1 MVELWSRGAV
11 EPWSGSRGIARP
23 VGREPVVASAV
34 MTDIQNRLFINGEFV
49 DARAGETFA
58 TINPATEEKI
68 ADVASAGVEDVDAA
82 VQAARA
88 QMEPGSEWQ
97 KMKPRDRAK
106 VMWRLADLLSTRA
119 AEIGHIETIDNGKP
133 IFESQY
139 VDIPAAAECLYY
151 FAGWSGKVT
160 GETIPV
166 ADGAFTYTLREPVGV
181 VGAITPWNFPLML
194 AVWKI
199 APALACG
206 NTVVVKPA
214 SNTSLSLLK
223 FAEYAK
229 EAGLPAGVLNVIP
242 GRGSVVG
249 NAIVDHPG
257 VDAIA
262 FTGSTA
268 VGRGLMERAAK
279 TLKKVALE
287 LGGKSPNIVFADADL
302 DAAAKGAL
310 NAIFYGK
317 GEVCAAGSRLLVEE
331 SVHDEFMAKV
341 TERAAKMVAGDP
353 LHPKTRLGAVVSKE
367 QMENVLSYIE
377 AGKAEGAKLLTGGTR
392 ADIGTGK
399 GFFLNPTIFDDVTPD
414 HRIAKEEIFGPVLAT
429 LRFKDEADAVAKGNA
444 TVYGLASAVWTRDI
458 SKAHRV
464 ARALKAGT
472 VWVNT
477 YNLYDPAL
485 PFGGFKESGF
495 GRDQGRDALEKYTQ
509 TKSVW
514 VNL

>member
-1 MVELWSRGAV
+1 
-11 EPWSGSRGIARP
+11 
-23 VGREPVVASAV
+23 
-34 MTDIQNRLFINGEFV
+34 MTTMPNRLFINGDFV
-49 DARAGETFA
+49 DARSGETFA
-58 TINPATEEKI
+58 TINPATEEKL
-68 ADVASAGVEDVDAA
+68 ADVASAGAEDVDTA
-82 VQAARA
+82 VRAARA
-88 QMEPGSEWQ
+88 QLEPGSEWQ

-106 VMWRLADLLSTRA
+106 ILWRIADMLTARA
-119 AEIGHIETIDNGKP
+119 EEIGRIETLDNGKP

-139 VDIPAAAECLYY
+139 VDTPSAAECLYY

-160 GETIPV
+160 GETIPI
-166 ADGAFTYTLREPVGV
+166 AENAFTYTLREPVGV

-206 NTVVVKPA
+206 NTVVIKPA
-214 SNTSLSLLK
+214 SNTALSLLK

-229 EAGLPAGVLNVIP
+229 ECGLPAGVLNVVP

-249 NAIVDHPG
+249 NALVDHPG

-262 FTGSTA
+262 FTGSSE
-268 VGRGLMERAAK
+268 VGRQLMARAAK
-279 TLKKVALE
+279 TLKKVSLE

-302 DAAAKGAL
+302 DAAARGAL

-331 SVHDEFMAKV
+331 AAHDELLSKV
-341 TERAAKMVAGDP
+341 CERASKMTAGDP
-353 LHPKTRLGAVVSKE
+353 LHPKTRLGAIVSKE
-367 QMENVLSYIE
+367 QMESVLSYIE
-377 AGKAEGAKLLTGGTR
+377 AGKSEGAKLVCGGER

-399 GFFLNPTIFDDVTPD
+399 GYFVKPTIFDDVEPEM
-414 HRIAKEEIFGPVLAT
+414 RISREEIFGPVLAT
-429 LRFKDEADAVAKGNA
+429 IRFKDAEDAVTKGNS
-444 TVYGLASAVWTRDI
+444 TVYGLAAAVWTRDV
-458 SKAHRV
+458 SKAHRI
-464 ARALKAGT
+464 ARAIKAGT
-472 VWVNT
+472 VWINT

-495 GRDQGRDALEKYTQ
+495 GRDQGKDALEKYTQ

>member
-1 MVELWSRGAV
+1 LTTTAD
-11 EPWSGSRGIARP
+11 
-23 VGREPVVASAV
+23 
-34 MTDIQNRLFINGEFV
+34 TTTFQTKLFINGEFV
-49 DARAGETFA
+49 DAKNEKTFD
-58 TINPATEEKI
+58 TINPATEEVI
-68 ADVASAGVEDVDAA
+68 AQVASANADDVDAA
-82 VQAARA
+82 VKAARA

-106 VMWRLADLLSTRA
+106 ILWKLADILTARA
-119 AEIGHIETIDNGKP
+119 DEIGRIETLDNGKP
-133 IFESQY
+133 IFESQF
-139 VDIPAAAECLYY
+139 VDTPAAAECLYY

-166 ADGAFTYTLREPVGV
+166 QDGAFTYTLREPLGV

-206 NTVVVKPA
+206 NTVISKPA

-223 FAEYAK
+223 FAEYAR

-242 GRGSVVG
+242 GGGSVVG
-249 NAIVDHPG
+249 NAMVDHPG
-257 VDAIA
+257 IDAIA
-262 FTGSTA
+262 FTGSSE
-268 VGRGLMERAAK
+268 VGRGLMARAAK
-279 TLKKVALE
+279 TLKKVSLE
-287 LGGKSPNIVFADADL
+287 LGGKSPNVVFADADL

-331 SVHDEFMAKV
+331 GAHDELMSRVA
-341 TERAAKMVAGDP
+341 ERAAKMVPGDP
-353 LHPKTRLGAVVSKE
+353 LHPKTRLGAIVSKE
-367 QMENVLSYIE
+367 QMESVLQYIE
-377 AGKAEGAKLLTGGTR
+377 KGKKEGAKLVAGGER
-392 ADIGTGK
+392 GDIGTGK
-399 GFFLNPTIFDDVTPD
+399 GYFVKPTIFDDVNPD
-414 HRIAKEEIFGPVLAT
+414 MTIAREEIFGPVLAT
-429 LRFKDEADAVAKGNA
+429 IRFDSVEDAIAKANN
-444 TVYGLASAVWTRDI
+444 TVYGLAAAVWTRDI

-464 ARALKAGT
+464 ARAMKAGT

-514 VNL
+514 VQL

>member
-1 MVELWSRGAV
+1 VTVQIES
-11 EPWSGSRGIARP
+11 
-23 VGREPVVASAV
+23 
-34 MTDIQNRLFINGEFV
+34 RLFINGEFV
-49 DARAGETFA
+49 DAREGATFA
-58 TINPATEEKI
+58 TINPATEEKL
-68 ADVASAGVEDVDAA
+68 ADVASASPEDVDAA
-82 VQAARA
+82 VRAARA
-88 QMEPGSEWQ
+88 QLEPGSDWQ

-106 VMWRLADLLSTRA
+106 ILWRIADMLSA
-119 AEIGHIETIDNGKP
+119 KADEIGRIETLDNGKP
-133 IFESQY
+133 IFESQF
-139 VDIPAAAECLYY
+139 VDTPAAAECLYY
-151 FAGWSGKVT
+151 FAGWSGKVG
-160 GETIPV
+160 GETLPV
-166 ADGAFTYTLREPVGV
+166 SEGAFTYTLREPVGV

-206 NTVVVKPA
+206 NTLVVKPA
-214 SNTSLSLLK
+214 SNTSLSILK

-229 EAGLPAGVLNVIP
+229 ECGLPAGVLNIVP
-242 GRGSVVG
+242 GGGSVVG

-268 VGRGLMERAAK
+268 VGRQLMARAAN
-279 TLKKVALE
+279 TIKKISLE
-287 LGGKSPNIVFADADL
+287 LGGKSPNVVLADADL
-302 DAAAKGAL
+302 EAAARGAL

-317 GEVCAAGSRLLVEE
+317 GEVCAAGSRLIVEE
-331 SVHDEFMAKV
+331 SVHDALLEKIS
-341 TERAAKMVAGDP
+341 ERAAKMVAGDP
-353 LHPKTRLGAVVSKE
+353 LHPKTRLGAIVSKE
-367 QMENVLSYIE
+367 QMENVLSYID
-377 AGKAEGAKLLTGGTR
+377 AGRSEGAKLVTGGERT
-392 ADIGTGK
+392 DIGTGK
-399 GFFLNPTIFDDVTPD
+399 GYFVKPTIFDDVTPSMK
-414 HRIAKEEIFGPVLAT
+414 IAREEIFGPVLAT
-429 LRFKDEADAVAKGNA
+429 IRAADTDDAIAKAND
-444 TVYGLASAVWTRDI
+444 TVYGLAAAVWTRDV

-514 VNL
+514 LHL

>member
-1 MVELWSRGAV
+1 MSDA
-11 EPWSGSRGIARP
+11 
-23 VGREPVVASAV
+23 
-34 MTDIQNRLFINGEFV
+34 IQSQLFINGDFV
-49 DARAGETFA
+49 DAQSGETFA
-58 TINPATEEKI
+58 TINPATEETI
-68 ADVASAGVEDVDAA
+68 TNVASAGPDDVDAA
-82 VQAARA
+82 VRAARA
-88 QMEPGSEWQ
+88 QLEPGSEWQ

-106 VMWRLADLLSTRA
+106 VMWRIADMLSARA
-119 AEIGHIETIDNGKP
+119 EEIGRIETLDNGKP
-133 IFESQY
+133 IFESQF
-139 VDIPAAAECLYY
+139 VDTPAAAECLYY

-160 GETIPV
+160 GDTIPV
-166 ADGAFTYTLREPVGV
+166 AENAFTYTLREPIGV

-206 NTVVVKPA
+206 NAVVIKPA

-229 EAGLPAGVLNVIP
+229 ECGLPAGVLNVVP

-249 NAIVDHPG
+249 NAMVDHPG
-257 VDAIA
+257 IDAIA
-262 FTGSTA
+262 FTGSTE
-268 VGRGLMERAAK
+268 VGKQLMARAAK
-279 TLKKVALE
+279 TLKKVSLE

-302 DAAAKGAL
+302 DAAARGAI

-331 SVHDEFMAKV
+331 GAHDELMEKV
-341 TERAAKMVAGDP
+341 CERASKMAPADP
-353 LHPKTRLGAVVSKE
+353 LHPKTRLGAIVSKE
-367 QMENVLSYIE
+367 QMETVLSYVE
-377 AGKAEGAKLLTGGTR
+377 AGKSEGAKLVCGGER

-399 GFFLNPTIFDDVTPD
+399 GYFVKPTIFDDVD
-414 HRIAKEEIFGPVLAT
+414 ANMRIAREEIFGPVLAT
-429 LRFKDEADAVAKGNA
+429 IRFKDAEDAVAKGNA
-444 TVYGLASAVWTRDI
+444 TVYGLAAAVWTRDV
-458 SKAHRV
+458 SKAHRI
-464 ARALKAGT
+464 AKAIKAGT

-495 GRDQGRDALEKYTQ
+495 GRDQGKDALEKYTQ

>member
-1 MVELWSRGAV
+1 M
-11 EPWSGSRGIARP
+11 
-23 VGREPVVASAV
+23 
-34 MTDIQNRLFINGEFV
+34 QNKLFINGDFV
-49 DARAGETFA
+49 DAKSGETFA
-58 TINPATEEKI
+58 TINPATEETL
-68 ADVASAGVEDVDAA
+68 ADVASAGADDVDAA
-82 VQAARA
+82 VRAARA
-88 QMEPGSEWQ
+88 QLEPGSEWQ

-106 VMWRLADLLSTRA
+106 VMWRLADMLSARA
-119 AEIGHIETIDNGKP
+119 EEIGRIETLDNGKP
-133 IFESQY
+133 IFESQF
-139 VDIPAAAECLYY
+139 VDTPAAAECLYY
-151 FAGWSGKVT
+151 FAGWAGKVT
-160 GETIPV
+160 GDTIPV
-166 ADGAFTYTLREPVGV
+166 QENAFTYTLREPVGV

-206 NTVVVKPA
+206 NTVVIKPA

-223 FAEYAK
+223 FAEYTK
-229 EAGLPAGVLNVIP
+229 ECGLPAGVLNVVP

-249 NAIVDHPG
+249 NALVDHPG

-262 FTGSTA
+262 FTGSTE
-268 VGRGLMERAAK
+268 VGKQLMARAAK
-279 TLKKVALE
+279 TLKKVSLE

-302 DAAAKGAL
+302 EAAARGAI

-331 SVHDEFMAKV
+331 AAHDELLAKV
-341 TERAAKMVAGDP
+341 CERAAKMTPADP
-353 LHPKTRLGAVVSKE
+353 LHPKTRLGAIVSKE
-367 QMENVLSYIE
+367 QMETVLSYVE
-377 AGKAEGAKLLTGGTR
+377 AGKSEGAKLVCGGER

-399 GFFLNPTIFDDVTPD
+399 GYFVKPTIFDDVD
-414 HRIAKEEIFGPVLAT
+414 SQMRIAREEIFGPVLAT
-429 LRFKDEADAVAKGNA
+429 IRFKDAEDAVAKGNA
-444 TVYGLASAVWTRDI
+444 TVYGLAAAVWTRDV
-458 SKAHRV
+458 SKAHRI
-464 ARALKAGT
+464 ARAIKAGT

-495 GRDQGRDALEKYTQ
+495 GRDQGKDALEKYTQ

>member
-1 MVELWSRGAV
+1 M
-11 EPWSGSRGIARP
+11 
-23 VGREPVVASAV
+23 
-34 MTDIQNRLFINGEFV
+34 QNQLFINGDFV
-49 DARAGETFA
+49 DAGSGETFV

-68 ADVASAGVEDVDAA
+68 TDVASAGVEDVDRA
-82 VQAARA
+82 VTAARA
-88 QMEPGSEWQ
+88 QLEPGSEWQ

-106 VMWRLADLLSTRA
+106 VLWRIADMLTARA
-119 AEIGHIETIDNGKP
+119 EEIGRIETIDNGKP
-133 IFESQY
+133 IFESQF
-139 VDIPAAAECLYY
+139 VDTPAAAECLYY
-151 FAGWSGKVT
+151 FGGWSGKVT
-160 GETIPV
+160 GETIPI
-166 ADGAFTYTLREPVGV
+166 ADNAFTYTLREPVGV

-206 NTVVVKPA
+206 NTVIIKPA

-229 EAGLPAGVLNVIP
+229 ECGLPAGVLNVVP

-262 FTGSTA
+262 FTGSTE
-268 VGRGLMERAAK
+268 VGRQLMARAAK
-279 TLKKVALE
+279 TLKKVSLE

-302 DAAAKGAL
+302 DAAARGAL

-331 SVHDEFMAKV
+331 AAHDELMAKV
-341 TERAAKMVAGDP
+341 TERANKMTAGDP
-353 LHPKTRLGAVVSKE
+353 LHPKTRLGALVSKD
-367 QMENVLSYIE
+367 QMDTVLSYIE
-377 AGKAEGAKLLTGGTR
+377 AGKSEGAKLVAGGER

-399 GFFLNPTIFDDVTPD
+399 GYFVKPTIFDDVDPEM
-414 HRIAKEEIFGPVLAT
+414 RISREEIFGPVLAT
-429 LRFKDEADAVAKGNA
+429 IRFKDAEDAVAKGNA
-444 TVYGLASAVWTRDI
+444 TVYGLAAAVWTRDV
-458 SKAHRV
+458 SKAHRI
-464 ARALKAGT
+464 ARAIKAGT

>member
-1 MVELWSRGAV
+1 
-11 EPWSGSRGIARP
+11 
-23 VGREPVVASAV
+23 
-34 MTDIQNRLFINGEFV
+34 MTEIQNRLFINGEFV
-49 DARAGETFA
+49 DARSGETFA
-58 TINPATEEKI
+58 TTNPATEEKI

-82 VQAARA
+82 VKAARA

-106 VMWRLADLLSTRA
+106 ILWRLADMLTSRA

-133 IFESQY
+133 IFESQF
-139 VDIPAAAECLYY
+139 VDTPAAAECLYY

-166 ADGAFTYTLREPVGV
+166 ADNAFTYTLREPVGV
-181 VGAITPWNFPLML
+181 VGAITPWNFPLMM

-206 NTVVVKPA
+206 NVVISKPA

-223 FAEYAK
+223 FAEYAR
-229 EAGLPAGVLNVIP
+229 ECGLPAGVLNVIP

-257 VDAIA
+257 IDAIT
-262 FTGSTA
+262 FTGSTE
-268 VGRGLMERAAK
+268 VGKQLMGRAAK

-331 SVHDEFMAKV
+331 SAHEELMAKV
-341 TERAAKMVAGDP
+341 IDRANKMVAGDP
-353 LHPKTRLGAVVSKE
+353 LHPKTRLGAIVSKE
-367 QMENVLSYIE
+367 QMDTVLGYIE
-377 AGKAEGAKLLTGGTR
+377 SGKNEGAKLVAGGART
-392 ADIGTGK
+392 DIGTGK
-399 GFFLNPTIFDDVTPD
+399 GYFLQPTIFDDVQPE
-414 HRIAKEEIFGPVLAT
+414 HRIAREEIFGPVLAT
-429 LRFKDEADAVAKGNA
+429 LKFKDAEDAIAKGNN
-444 TVYGLASAVWTRDI
+444 TVYGLAAAVWTRDV
-458 SKAHRV
+458 SKAHRI
-464 ARALKAGT
+464 ARAIKAGT

-514 VNL
+514 V

>member
-1 MVELWSRGAV
+1 
-11 EPWSGSRGIARP
+11 
-23 VGREPVVASAV
+23 
-34 MTDIQNRLFINGEFV
+34 MTPNQLFINGDFV
-49 DARAGETFA
+49 DARSGQTFA

-68 ADVASAGVEDVDAA
+68 TDVASAGPEDVDAA
-82 VQAARA
+82 VKAARA
-88 QMEPGSEWQ
+88 QLEPGSEWQ
-97 KMKPRDRAK
+97 KMRPRDRAK
-106 VMWRLADLLSTRA
+106 ILWRVADMLVA
-119 AEIGHIETIDNGKP
+119 KAEEIGRIETLDNGKP
-133 IFESQY
+133 IFESQF
-139 VDIPAAAECLYY
+139 VDVPAAAECLYY

-166 ADGAFTYTLREPVGV
+166 ADNAFTYTMREPIGV

-206 NTVVVKPA
+206 NVVISKPA

-229 EAGLPAGVLNVIP
+229 ECGLPAGVLSVIP

-249 NAIVDHPG
+249 NAMVDHPG
-257 VDAIA
+257 IDAIA
-262 FTGSTA
+262 FTGSSE
-268 VGRGLMERAAK
+268 VGRDLMARAAK
-279 TLKKVALE
+279 TLKKVSLE
-287 LGGKSPNIVFADADL
+287 LGGKSPNIVLEDADL
-302 DAAAKGAL
+302 EAASRGAL

-317 GEVCAAGSRLLVEE
+317 GEVCAAGSRLLVADA
-331 SVHDEFMAKV
+331 VHDELMAKV
-341 TERAAKMVAGDP
+341 TERASKMVAADP
-353 LHPKTRLGAVVSKE
+353 LHPKTRLGAIVSKE
-367 QMENVLSYIE
+367 QMETVLRYID
-377 AGKAEGAKLLTGGTR
+377 AGKAEGAKLVAGGER

-399 GFFLNPTIFDDVTPD
+399 GYFVKPTIFDDVDPKMK
-414 HRIAKEEIFGPVLAT
+414 IAREEIFGPVLAT
-429 LRFKDEADAVAKGNA
+429 IRFKDAEDAIAKAND
-444 TVYGLASAVWTRDI
+444 TVYGLAAAVWTRDV
-458 SKAHRV
+458 SKAHRI
-464 ARALKAGT
+464 ARAVKAGT

-514 VNL
+514 INL

>member
-1 MVELWSRGAV
+1 MTTA
-11 EPWSGSRGIARP
+11 IATP
-23 VGREPVVASAV
+23 DA
-34 MTDIQNRLFINGEFV
+34 TIQHRLFINGEFV
-49 DARAGETFA
+49 DARSGETFV
-58 TINPATEEKI
+58 TTNPATEEKI
-68 ADVASAGVEDVDAA
+68 VDIASAGVDDVDAA

-106 VMWRLADLLSTRA
+106 VMWRLADILSTRA
-119 AEIGHIETIDNGKP
+119 AEIGRIETIDNGKP

-139 VDIPAAAECLYY
+139 VDTPAAAECLYY

-166 ADGAFTYTLREPVGV
+166 ADNAFTSTLREPIGV

-206 NTVVVKPA
+206 NTVVIKPA

-229 EAGLPAGVLNVIP
+229 EAGLPAGVLNVVP

-249 NAIVDHPG
+249 NALVDHPG

-262 FTGSTA
+262 FTGSTE
-268 VGRGLMERAAK
+268 VGKGLMARAAK
-279 TLKKVALE
+279 TLKKVSLE
-287 LGGKSPNIVFADADL
+287 LGGKSPNIVFADSDL

-331 SVHDEFMAKV
+331 AAHDELMEKV
-341 TERAAKMVAGDP
+341 CERASKMVAGDP
-353 LHPKTRLGAVVSKE
+353 LHPKTRLGAIVSKE
-367 QMENVLSYIE
+367 QMENVLSYID
-377 AGKAEGAKLLTGGTR
+377 AGKSEGAKLVCGGER

-399 GFFLNPTIFDDVTPD
+399 GYFLKPTIFDDVTTD
-414 HRIAKEEIFGPVLAT
+414 HRIAREEIFGPVLAT
-429 LRFKDEADAVAKGNA
+429 IRFKDAEDAVAKGNA
-444 TVYGLASAVWTRDI
+444 TVYGLAAAVWTKD
-458 SKAHRV
+458 V
-464 ARALKAGT
+464 
-472 VWVNT
+472 
-477 YNLYDPAL
+477 
-485 PFGGFKESGF
+485 
-495 GRDQGRDALEKYTQ
+495 
-509 TKSVW
+509 
-514 VNL
+514 

>member
-1 MVELWSRGAV
+1 
-11 EPWSGSRGIARP
+11 
-23 VGREPVVASAV
+23 
-34 MTDIQNRLFINGEFV
+34 MTMPAQLFINGEFV
-49 DARAGETFA
+49 DARSGETFA
-58 TINPATEEKI
+58 TFNPATEEKI
-68 ADVASAGVEDVDAA
+68 ADVASAGAEDIDAA
-82 VQAARA
+82 VKAARA
-88 QMEPGSEWQ
+88 QLEPGSEWQ

-106 VMWRLADLLSTRA
+106 VMWRLADILTARA
-119 AEIGHIETIDNGKP
+119 DEIGRIETIDNGKP
-133 IFESQY
+133 IFESQF
-139 VDIPAAAECLYY
+139 VDTPAAAECLYY

-166 ADGAFTYTLREPVGV
+166 TDGAFTYTLREPVGV
-181 VGAITPWNFPLML
+181 VGAITPWNFPLMM

-206 NTVVVKPA
+206 NVIISKPA

-229 EAGLPAGVLNVIP
+229 EAGLPAGVLNVVP

-257 VDAIA
+257 IDAIA
-262 FTGSTA
+262 FTGSTE
-268 VGRGLMERAAK
+268 VGKQLMARAAK
-279 TLKKVALE
+279 TLKKVSLE

-331 SVHDEFMAKV
+331 GAHEELMAKV
-341 TERAAKMVAGDP
+341 VERAGKMVAGDP
-353 LHPKTRLGAVVSKE
+353 LHPKTRLGAIVSKE
-367 QMENVLSYIE
+367 QMESVLSYIE
-377 AGKAEGAKLLTGGTR
+377 AGKSEGAKLVAGGGR
-392 ADIGTGK
+392 VDIGTGK
-399 GFFLNPTIFDDVTPD
+399 GYFIQPTIFDDVQVD
-414 HRIAKEEIFGPVLAT
+414 HKISREEIFGPVLAT
-429 LRFKDEADAVAKGNA
+429 LKFKDPEDAVKIGNA
-444 TVYGLASAVWTRDI
+444 TMYGLAAAVWTRDV
-458 SKAHRV
+458 SKAHRI
-464 ARALKAGT
+464 ARAIKAGT

>member
-1 MVELWSRGAV
+1 AR
-11 EPWSGSRGIARP
+11 SG
-23 VGREPVVASAV
+23 
-34 MTDIQNRLFINGEFV
+34 Q
-49 DARAGETFA
+49 TFP
-58 TINPATEEKI
+58 TINPATEEKL
-68 ADVASAGVEDVDAA
+68 ADVASAGTDDVDAA
-82 VQAARA
+82 VKAARA

-97 KMKPRDRAK
+97 KMKPRDRGK
-106 VMWRLADLLSTRA
+106 VLWRIADILSKNA
-119 AEIGHIETIDNGKP
+119 EEIGKIETQDNGKP
-133 IFESQY
+133 IFESQF
-139 VDIPAAAECLYY
+139 VDTPAAAECLYY

-160 GETIPV
+160 GETIPIQEN
-166 ADGAFTYTLREPVGV
+166 AFTYTLREPIGV
-181 VGAITPWNFPLML
+181 VGAIVPWNFPLML

-206 NTVVVKPA
+206 NTVIVKPA

-242 GRGSVVG
+242 GKGSVVG
-249 NAIVDHPG
+249 NAMVDHSG
-257 VDAIA
+257 IDAIA
-262 FTGSTA
+262 FTGSTE
-268 VGRGLMERAAK
+268 VGKQLMARAAK
-279 TLKKVALE
+279 TLKKVSLE

-302 DAAAKGAL
+302 DAASRGAL

-331 SVHDEFMAKV
+331 AAHDELMSKV
-341 TERAAKMVAGDP
+341 CERASKMVAGDP
-353 LHPKTRLGAVVSKE
+353 LHPKTRLGAIVSRE
-367 QMENVLSYIE
+367 QMDTVMSYID
-377 AGKAEGAKLLTGGTR
+377 AGKKEGAKLVCGGER

-399 GFFLNPTIFDDVTPD
+399 GYFVKPTIFDDVDPQM
-414 HRIAKEEIFGPVLAT
+414 RIAREEIFGPVLAT
-429 LRFKDEADAVAKGNA
+429 IRFKDADDAVMKGNA
-444 TVYGLASAVWTRDI
+444 TVYGLAAAVWTRDI
-458 SKAHRV
+458 SKAHRI
-464 ARALKAGT
+464 ARAIKAGT
-472 VWVNT
+472 VWINT

>member
-1 MVELWSRGAV
+1 MAD
-11 EPWSGSRGIARP
+11 A
-23 VGREPVVASAV
+23 A
-34 MTDIQNRLFINGEFV
+34 IQNKLFINGDFV
-49 DARAGETFA
+49 DARSGGTFA

-68 ADVASAGVEDVDAA
+68 TEVASASVEDVDAA
-82 VQAARA
+82 VKAARA

-106 VMWRLADLLSTRA
+106 VMWRLADLLTARA
-119 AEIGHIETIDNGKP
+119 EEIGRIETIDNGKP

-139 VDIPAAAECLYY
+139 VDTPAAAECLYY

-160 GETIPV
+160 GDTIPV
-166 ADGAFTYTLREPVGV
+166 QENAFTYTLREPIGV

-206 NTVVVKPA
+206 NTVVIKPA

-262 FTGSTA
+262 FTGSTE
-268 VGRGLMERAAK
+268 VGKQLMARAAK
-279 TLKKVALE
+279 TLKKVSLE
-287 LGGKSPNIVFADADL
+287 LGGKSPNIVFADSDL
-302 DAAAKGAL
+302 DAAARGAL

-331 SVHDEFMAKV
+331 GAHDELMSKV
-341 TERAAKMVAGDP
+341 CDRASKMVAADP
-353 LHPKTRLGAVVSKE
+353 LHPKTRLGAIVSKE
-367 QMENVLSYIE
+367 QMETVLSYID
-377 AGKAEGAKLLTGGTR
+377 AGKSEGAKLVCGGER

-399 GFFLNPTIFDDVTPD
+399 GYFVQPTIFDDVD
-414 HRIAKEEIFGPVLAT
+414 ANMRIAREEIFGPVLAT
-429 LRFKDEADAVAKGNA
+429 IRFKDAEDAVAKGNA
-444 TVYGLASAVWTRDI
+444 TVYGLAAAVWTRDV

-464 ARALKAGT
+464 ARAIKAGT

>member
-1 MVELWSRGAV
+1 MTAV
-11 EPWSGSRGIARP
+11 ATP
-23 VGREPVVASAV
+23 
-34 MTDIQNRLFINGEFV
+34 TNLQNKLFINGEFV
-49 DARAGETFA
+49 DARSGQTFA
-58 TINPATEEKI
+58 TFNPATEEKI
-68 ADVASAGVEDVDAA
+68 TDVASAGADYVDAA
-82 VQAARA
+82 VKAARA
-88 QMEPGSEWQ
+88 QMEPGSDWQ

-106 VMWRLADLLSTRA
+106 VMWRLADILMA
-119 AEIGHIETIDNGKP
+119 KAEEIGRIETIDNGKP
-133 IFESQY
+133 IFESQF
-139 VDIPAAAECLYY
+139 VDTPAAAECLYY

-166 ADGAFTYTLREPVGV
+166 ADNAFTYTLREPLGV

-206 NTVVVKPA
+206 NTVVIKPA
-214 SNTSLSLLK
+214 SNTALSLLK

-262 FTGSTA
+262 FTGSTE
-268 VGRGLMERAAK
+268 VGKQLMARAAK
-279 TLKKVALE
+279 TLKKVSLE

-331 SVHDEFMAKV
+331 GAHDELMAKV
-341 TERAAKMVAGDP
+341 CERAAKMVPADP
-353 LHPKTRLGAVVSKE
+353 LHPKTRLGAIVSKE
-367 QMENVLSYIE
+367 QMDTVLSYIE
-377 AGKAEGAKLLTGGTR
+377 AGKTDGAKLVAGGGR

-399 GFFLNPTIFDDVTPD
+399 GYFIQPTIFDDVTPE

-429 LRFKDEADAVAKGNA
+429 LKFKDADDGVAKANA
-444 TVYGLASAVWTRDI
+444 KIGR
-458 SKAHRV
+458 AHV
-464 ARALKAGT
+464 
-472 VWVNT
+472 
-477 YNLYDPAL
+477 
-485 PFGGFKESGF
+485 
-495 GRDQGRDALEKYTQ
+495 
-509 TKSVW
+509 
-514 VNL
+514 

>member
-1 MVELWSRGAV
+1 M
-11 EPWSGSRGIARP
+11 PH
-23 VGREPVVASAV
+23 
-34 MTDIQNRLFINGEFV
+34 QLFINGEFV
-49 DARAGETFA
+49 DAKNGETFS
-58 TINPATEEKI
+58 TINPATEEEI
-68 ADVASAGVEDVDAA
+68 AQVASGGVADVDAA

-88 QMEPGSEWQ
+88 QMEPGSEWH

-106 VMWRLADLLSTRA
+106 IMWKLADILTTRVM
-119 AEIGHIETIDNGKP
+119 EIGRIETIDNGKP

-139 VDIPAAAECLYY
+139 ADVPAAAECLYY

-166 ADGAFTYTLREPVGV
+166 GEGSFTYTLREPIGV

-206 NTVVVKPA
+206 NTVVIKPA
-214 SNTSLSLLK
+214 SNTPLSLLK
-223 FAEYAK
+223 FAEYAR
-229 EAGLPAGVLNVIP
+229 EAGLPAGVLNVVP
-242 GRGSVVG
+242 GKGSVVG

-257 VDAIA
+257 VDSIV
-262 FTGSTA
+262 FTGSSE
-268 VGRGLMERAAK
+268 VGRQLMGRAAK
-279 TLKKVALE
+279 TLKKVSLE

-302 DAAAKGAL
+302 DAAARGAL

-331 SVHDEFMAKV
+331 SVHEELMAKV
-341 TERAAKMVAGDP
+341 QERAAKMVAGDP
-353 LHPKTRLGAVVSKE
+353 MHPKTRLGALVSKD
-367 QMENVLSYIE
+367 QMETVLGHIE
-377 AGKAEGAKLLTGGTR
+377 SAKNEGARLVAGGER

-399 GFFLNPTIFDDVTPD
+399 GYFVKPTIFDDVQPEMK
-414 HRIAKEEIFGPVLAT
+414 IAREEVFGPVLAT
-429 LRFKDEADAVAKGNA
+429 IKFKDAEDAVVKGNA
-444 TVYGLASAVWTRDI
+444 TVYGLAAAVWTRDI
-458 SKAHRV
+458 SKAHKV

-477 YNLYDPAL
+477 YNVYDPAL
-485 PFGGFKESGF
+485 PFGGYKESGF
-495 GRDQGRDALEKYTQ
+495 GRDQGRDALEKFTQ

-514 VNL
+514 VSL

>member
-1 MVELWSRGAV
+1 
-11 EPWSGSRGIARP
+11 
-23 VGREPVVASAV
+23 
-34 MTDIQNRLFINGEFV
+34 MTATQTEKSTIQNKLFINGEFV
-49 DARAGETFA
+49 DAKSGQTFA

-68 ADVASAGVEDVDAA
+68 TDVASAGTDDVDAA
-82 VQAARA
+82 VKAARA

-106 VMWRLADLLSTRA
+106 IMWRLADMLMARA
-119 AEIGHIETIDNGKP
+119 DEIGRIETLDNGKP
-133 IFESQY
+133 IFESQF
-139 VDIPAAAECLYY
+139 VDTPSAAECLYY

-160 GETIPV
+160 GDTLPV
-166 ADGAFTYTLREPVGV
+166 ADNAFTYTLREPVGV

-199 APALACG
+199 APALATG
-206 NTVVVKPA
+206 NTMVSKPA
-214 SNTSLSLLK
+214 SNTALSLLK
-223 FAEYAK
+223 FAEYAR
-229 EAGLPAGVLNVIP
+229 ECGLPAGVLNVVP

-257 VDAIA
+257 VDTIA
-262 FTGSTA
+262 FTGSVE
-268 VGRGLMERAAK
+268 VGRELMARAAK
-279 TLKKVALE
+279 TLKKVSLE
-287 LGGKSPNIVFADADL
+287 LGGKSPNIVLADADL
-302 DAAAKGAL
+302 DAASKGAL

-317 GEVCAAGSRLLVEE
+317 GEVCAAGSRLLVDD
-331 SVHDEFMAKV
+331 SVHDELMSRV
-341 TERAAKMVAGDP
+341 VERAGKMVAADP
-353 LHPKTRLGAVVSKE
+353 LHPKTRLGAIVSKE
-367 QMENVLSYIE
+367 QMETVLRYIE
-377 AGKAEGAKLLTGGTR
+377 SGKSEGAKLVAGGER

-399 GFFLNPTIFDDVTPD
+399 GYFVKPTIFDDVDPKMK
-414 HRIAKEEIFGPVLAT
+414 IAREEIFGPVLAT
-429 LRFKDEADAVAKGNA
+429 IRIKDVDDAIAKANA
-444 TVYGLASAVWTRDI
+444 TNFGLAAAVWTRDV

-464 ARALKAGT
+464 ARAIKAGT
-472 VWVNT
+472 VWINT

>member
-1 MVELWSRGAV
+1 MT
-11 EPWSGSRGIARP
+11 
-23 VGREPVVASAV
+23 VAAAQEQSLRN
-34 MTDIQNRLFINGEFV
+34 QLFINGEFV
-49 DARAGETFA
+49 DARSGETFA
-58 TINPATEEKI
+58 TSNPATEEKL
-68 ADVASAGVEDVDAA
+68 ADVASAGAEDVDAA
-82 VQAARA
+82 VKAARA
-88 QMEPGSEWQ
+88 QLEPGSEWQ

-106 VMWRLADLLSTRA
+106 IMWRLADMLVNRA
-119 AEIGHIETIDNGKP
+119 AEIGRIETLDNGKP
-133 IFESQY
+133 IFESQF
-139 VDIPAAAECLYY
+139 VDTPAAAECLYY

-166 ADGAFTYTLREPVGV
+166 ADGAFTYTLREPIGV
-181 VGAITPWNFPLML
+181 VGAITAWNFPLML

-206 NTVVVKPA
+206 NTLVCKPA

-229 EAGLPAGVLNVIP
+229 ECGLPAGVLNVIP

-249 NAIVDHPG
+249 NAMVDHPG
-257 VDAIA
+257 IDAIA
-262 FTGSTA
+262 FTGSTQ
-268 VGRGLMERAAK
+268 VGRELMARGSK
-279 TLKKVALE
+279 TLKKVSLE

-302 DAAAKGAL
+302 DAAARGAL

-331 SVHDEFMAKV
+331 SVHDELMAKV
-341 TERAAKMVAGDP
+341 AERAAKMLPADP
-353 LHPKTRLGAVVSKE
+353 LHPKTRLGAIVSKE
-367 QMENVLSYIE
+367 QMDTVLRYIE
-377 AGKAEGAKLLTGGTR
+377 SGKSEGAKLVAGGGR
-392 ADIGTGK
+392 SDIGTGK
-399 GFFLNPTIFDDVTPD
+399 GYFVQPTIFTDVDPNMT
-414 HRIAKEEIFGPVLAT
+414 IAREEIFGPVLAT
-429 LRFKDEADAVAKGNA
+429 IKVNDVEDAVAKANA
-444 TVYGLASAVWTRDI
+444 TVYGLAAAVWTRDI

-464 ARALKAGT
+464 AKAVKAGT

>member
-1 MVELWSRGAV
+1 
-11 EPWSGSRGIARP
+11 
-23 VGREPVVASAV
+23 
-34 MTDIQNRLFINGEFV
+34 MTDAAFPSKLFINGEFV
-49 DARAGETFA
+49 DARSGETFV
-58 TINPATEEKI
+58 TTNPATEETI
-68 ADVASAGVEDVDAA
+68 ANVASAGSDDVDAA
-82 VQAARA
+82 VKAARA
-88 QMEPGSEWQ
+88 QLEPGAEWQ

-106 VMWRLADLLSTRA
+106 ILWRLADMLAARA
-119 AEIGHIETIDNGKP
+119 EEIGRIETLDNGKP

-160 GETIPV
+160 GDTIPV
-166 ADGAFTYTLREPVGV
+166 ADNAFTYTLREPVGV

-206 NTVVVKPA
+206 NTIISKPA

-229 EAGLPAGVLNVIP
+229 ECGLPAGVLNVIP

-249 NAIVDHPG
+249 NAMVDHPG
-257 VDAIA
+257 IDALA
-262 FTGSTA
+262 FTGSTE
-268 VGRGLMERAAK
+268 VGRELMARASK
-279 TLKKVALE
+279 TLKKVSLE
-287 LGGKSPNIVFADADL
+287 LGGKSPNIVLADADL
-302 DAAAKGAL
+302 EAASRGAL

-317 GEVCAAGSRLLVEE
+317 GEVCAAGSRLLVDE
-331 SVHDEFMAKV
+331 SVHEELMAKV
-341 TERAAKMVAGDP
+341 TERAAKMVPADP
-353 LHPKTRLGAVVSKE
+353 LHPKTRLGALVSKD
-367 QMENVLSYIE
+367 QLATVMRYIE
-377 AGKAEGAKLLTGGTR
+377 TGKSEGARLVAGGAR

-399 GFFLNPTIFDDVTPD
+399 GYFVQPTIFDDVDPNMT
-414 HRIAKEEIFGPVLAT
+414 IAREEIFGPVLAT
-429 LRFKDEADAVAKGNA
+429 IKFKDAEDAIAKANN
-444 TVYGLASAVWTRDI
+444 TVYGLAAAVWTKDV
-458 SKAHRV
+458 SKAHRI

-495 GRDQGRDALEKYTQ
+495 GRDQGKDALEKYTQ

-514 VNL
+514 VSL